1 MLELEDRDRGLL
13 AGSEG
18 EGRRIAMRILLRLA
32 ELQRAPRFI
41 DVTRAHIDGCIYTG
55 EAIVR
60 FARKLAENGSEV
72 AVPTTTNVISV
83 DLQRWR
89 AQQVP
94 REWADN
100 ARRLADAY
108 LQMGARPTFTCA
120 PYDGPEPPVRGEH
133 IAWAESNAIAY
144 ANGVLGARTN
154 RYGDLIDACAALTG
168 RVPLSGY
175 HLDTERLATVLI
187 DIRIDVDH
195 VDESFWPVLGYIVG
209 EHCGDQVPV
218 VAGAPR
224 TASRGELKAFAAAA
238 ATSGAVGMFHIVGVT
253 PEAATVEDAI
263 GGVSPR
269 RRIEV
274 TSRELRDAWI
284 RLSASDGRPLGCVAL
299 GSPHLS
305 LDECRLLAHL
315 VGGQQC
321 ATQVDFCLTTST
333 IVHEAAQRLGL
344 ADVIERFGARFITD
358 TCVLNS
364 PVLPASHGVL
374 MTNSAK
380 YAHYAPGIL
389 GRDVVFGST
398 EDCVRSAVEGQPLIL
413 TPAWA
418 A

>member
-1 MLELEDRDRGLL
+1 
-13 AGSEG
+13 
-18 EGRRIAMRILLRLA
+18 
-32 ELQRAPRFI
+32 
-41 DVTRAHIDGCIYTG
+41 
-55 EAIVR
+55 
-60 FARKLAENGSEV
+60 
-72 AVPTTTNVISV
+72 
-83 DLQRWR
+83 
-89 AQQVP
+89 
-94 REWADN
+94 
-100 ARRLADAY
+100 
-108 LQMGARPTFTCA
+108 
-120 PYDGPEPPVRGEH
+120 
-133 IAWAESNAIAY
+133 
-144 ANGVLGARTN
+144 
-154 RYGDLIDACAALTG
+154 
-168 RVPLSGY
+168 
-175 HLDTERLATVLI
+175 
-187 DIRIDVDH
+187 
-195 VDESFWPVLGYIVG
+195 
-209 EHCGDQVPV
+209 
-218 VAGAPR
+218 
-224 TASRGELKAFAAAA
+224 
-238 ATSGAVGMFHIVGVT
+238 MFHIVGVT